1 VIIQYGVEAAIFS
14 EAMNSPTEQMNVGIE
29 WMIDA
34 RGCKA
39 ELLADLDRL
48 RGLCERIIRELD
60 LKVIGDGQWH
70 QFPAPGGV
78 TGLYLLS
85 ESHLACHTY
94 PELGVATFNL
104 YCCRPR
110 PRWPWEAHLQETLGA
125 ARVIVRFMT
134 RSADSENQ
142 SPAISSAIEAPAG
155 NRSAALE
162 VANS

>member
-1 VIIQYGVEAAIFS
+1 
-14 EAMNSPTEQMNVGIE
+14 MNAPANHMNVGSE

-34 RGCKA
+34 RGCDA
-39 ELLADLDRL
+39 GRLSDLAHMRA
-48 RGLCERIIRELD
+48 LCERVVSELE
-60 LKVIGDGQWH
+60 LIVIGGGQWH

-104 YCCRPR
+104 YCCRAR
-110 PRWPWEAHLQETLGA
+110 PRWPWEARLREALGA
-125 ARVIVRFMT
+125 SDVSVKL
-134 RSADSENQ
+134 
-142 SPAISSAIEAPAG
+142 ISRDAVVESIAG
-155 NRSAALE
+155 HHSALE